1 MKYLITILA
10 IGLLSSAALGQKAD
24 DILGVWWN
32 QEKDAKIEIYRD
44 GKVYRGKIVWQ
55 KVPLNEAGK
64 PKVDVNNPDKK
75 LQSRPVMGLVVLN
88 DLEWDDDEWDSG
100 SIYDP
105 KNGSTY
111 SCYIT
116 ITNQNTLKLRGYVGV
131 SLIGRTATWERA
143 K

>member
-1 MKYLITILA
+1 MKKLLFLMLAGIITLPVF
-10 IGLLSSAALGQKAD
+10 SQKAD

-32 QEKDAKIEIYRD
+32 QEKDAKIEIYKD
-44 GKVYRGKIVWQ
+44 GAVYRGKIVWQ
-55 KVPLNEAGK
+55 KEPLNEAGK
-64 PKVDVNNPDKK
+64 PKLDKNNPDKK

-88 DLEWDDDEWDSG
+88 DLKWNKKEWDGG

-116 ITNQNTLKLRGYVGV
+116 MADQNTLKLRGYVGF

>member
-1 MKYLITILA
+1 MKHLLA
-10 IGLLSSAALGQKAD
+10 VIIIGFLSVSAFAQKSD

-32 QEKDAKIEIYRD
+32 QEKDAKIEIYKD

-55 KVPLNEAGK
+55 KEPLNESGK
-64 PKVDVNNPDKK
+64 PKVDKNNPDVK

-116 ITNQNTLKLRGYVGV
+116 MPNQNTLKLRGYIGF

>member
-1 MKYLITILA
+1 MKHLLAVITI
-10 IGLLSSAALGQKAD
+10 GFLSVSAFAQKSD

-32 QEKDAKIEIYRD
+32 QEKDAKIEIYKD

-55 KVPLNEAGK
+55 KEPLNESGK
-64 PKVDVNNPDKK
+64 PKVDKNNPDVK
-75 LQSRPVMGLVVLN
+75 LQSRAVMGLVVLN

-116 ITNQNTLKLRGYVGV
+116 MPNQNTLKLRGYIGF